1 MKIKNL
7 KLSPFSIYRIHIRI
21 INTSTLSLVSRHDA
35 IDNRPHPSSVAV
47 VRALKIRGRSKST
60 RRAIPRFPRF
70 SELCRDTLHGFP
82 HHSMRTA
89 SIRCSRRNF
98 NALTDENIVNL
109 SRLSNSRH
117 DFSNSPSRDHV
128 SSTFIF
134 NLRSPRE
141 DYTTRRA
148 PLRRRWLIGKRIG
161 RILD

>member
-1 MKIKNL
+1 MA
-7 KLSPFSIYRIHIRI
+7 SPTTQREPLLFVES
-21 INTSTLSLVSRHDA
+21 N
-35 IDNRPHPSSVAV
+35 
-47 VRALKIRGRSKST
+47 
-60 RRAIPRFPRF
+60 
-70 SELCRDTLHGFP
+70 
-82 HHSMRTA
+82 
-89 SIRCSRRNF
+89 RCSRRNF

>member
-70 SELCRDTLHGFP
+70 SELCRDTLDGFP

-98 NALTDENIVNL
+98 NALTDENIVTIFL
-109 SRLSNSRH
+109 DYPILGTIFLILLRVITFLPRSFSISALHEKITRH
-117 DFSNSPSRDHV
+117 DA
-128 SSTFIF
+128 
-134 NLRSPRE
+134 PR
-141 DYTTRRA
+141 YA
-148 PLRRRWLIGKRIG
+148 GAG
-161 RILD
+161 

>member
-70 SELCRDTLHGFP
+70 SELCRDTLDGFP

-98 NALTDENIVNL
+98 NALTDENIVTIFL
-109 SRLSNSRH
+109 DYPILGTIFLILLRVITFLPRSFSISSLHEKITRH
-117 DFSNSPSRDHV
+117 DA
-128 SSTFIF
+128 
-134 NLRSPRE
+134 PR
-141 DYTTRRA
+141 YA
-148 PLRRRWLIGKRIG
+148 GAG
-161 RILD
+161 